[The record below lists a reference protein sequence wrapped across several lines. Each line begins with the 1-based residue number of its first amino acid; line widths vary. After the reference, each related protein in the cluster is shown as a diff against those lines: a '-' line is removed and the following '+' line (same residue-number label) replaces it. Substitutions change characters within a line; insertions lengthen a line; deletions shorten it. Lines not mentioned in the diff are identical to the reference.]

1 MAGPMLQDQGVPP
14 LSASSSLLITVR
26 DVDDMNPAFTHSVY
40 RIQIPED
47 YPITGTASRRRVD
60 FSPPIQAADQDPG
73 ILSPLEYRITA
84 GNELQFFDLD
94 KDTGELYLAKEVDRE
109 LLDTNRFYLDIIA
122 FQKDNDLKA
131 ANAALE
137 IEILDIN
144 DNQPEFE
151 VERYN
156 MTVIESL
163 PAGFRIMQ
171 FTAVDRDAGPNAA
184 FAYRLEDPSG
194 AFSLEPADGQLV
206 LARPDLF
213 DRERM
218 ESVVVRVVAVEER
231 PSALP
236 PGTPPPS
243 VQVEIHLVDA
253 NDNSPV
259 FLPSNVYVFQVAEG
273 GGSSSGDVG
282 GLLVGKVQAT
292 DLDKGP
298 NGHIKYQIKNATE
311 SLSGILLDSS
321 TGEIRL
327 AQHQIKEKK

>member
-1 MAGPMLQDQGVPP
+1 VPP

-26 DVDDMNPAFTHSVY
+26 DVDDMNPTFTHSVY

-47 YPITGTASRRRVD
+47 YPVTGAVAGPLRRVD

-73 ILSPLEYRITA
+73 ILAPLEYRISA
-84 GNELQFFDLD
+84 GNELQYFELD
-94 KDTGELYLAKEVDRE
+94 KDTGQLYLAKEIDRE
-109 LLDTNRFYLDIIA
+109 LLDSNRFYLDIIA

-137 IEILDIN
+137 IEILDLN

-163 PAGFRIMQ
+163 PAGFHIMQ
-171 FTAVDRDAGPNAA
+171 FTAVDRDLGENAA
-184 FAYRLEDPSG
+184 FTYRLEDPSG
-194 AFSLEPADGQLV
+194 AFTLSATDGQLV
-206 LARPDLF
+206 LARPELF

-218 ESVVVRVVAVEER
+218 ESVVVRVVAVEATA
-231 PSALP
+231 SVLP
-236 PGTPPPS
+236 PSTPPSS
-243 VQVEIHLVDA
+243 VEVEIHLVDA

-259 FLPSNVYVFQVAEG
+259 FLPSNVYVFQVSEDG
-273 GGSSSGDVG
+273 GGSG
-282 GLLVGKVQAT
+282 GEPGAGVVVGKVQAR

-298 NGHIKYQIKNATE
+298 NGLIRYQMKNASE
-311 SLSGILLDSS
+311 ALGGILVDPAS
-321 TGEIRL
+321 GEIRL
-327 AQHQIKEKK
+327 VKQPTKEKK

>member
-1 MAGPMLQDQGVPP
+1 MFLTLFLPLVQDQGVPP

-47 YPITGTASRRRVD
+47 HPSSPSAALRRVD

-73 ILSPLEYRITA
+73 ILAPLEYRITA
-84 GNELQFFDLD
+84 GNELQYFELD
-94 KDTGELYLAKEVDRE
+94 KDTGQLYLAKSVDRE
-109 LLDTNRFYLDIIA
+109 LLDSNRFYLDIIT
-122 FQKDNDLKA
+122 FQKDNELKA

-137 IEILDIN
+137 IEILDLN

-171 FTAVDRDAGPNAA
+171 FTAVDRDAGENAA
-184 FAYRLEDPSG
+184 FTYRLEDPSG
-194 AFSLEPADGQLV
+194 AFSLSAEDGELV

-218 ESVVVRVVAVEER
+218 ESVVVRVVAVER
-231 PSALP
+231 AASVLP
-236 PGTPPPS
+236 PGTPPAS

-259 FLPSNVYVFQVAEG
+259 FLPSNVYVFQVGEEG
-273 GGSSSGDVG
+273 GGRV
-282 GLLVGKVQAT
+282 VGKVQAT

-298 NGHIKYQIKNATE
+298 NGHIKYQIKNASE
-311 SLSGILLDSS
+311 ALGDILLDPL

-327 AQHQIKEKK
+327 ARQQTKEKK